1 MACSGPC
8 PPPTRRTAPPPGPA
22 GGVVATHHRVRVGAL
37 LCCLGLTVLGLVGCE
52 EGRTTR
58 PVEPSRA
65 GSAAEVGG
73 MAALIKAAKREGR
86 LNTIALPRQWANY
99 SGLIDGFEKKYG
111 IKVVID
117 NPSGHSQQEIDAVKR
132 YRGRERAPDVL
143 DLGDSFAQSA
153 ARQDLLAPYRV
164 VPFDQIPP
172 EQKDADARWYNNYGG
187 YVSIGCDA
195 ARVRTCPASFADL
208 LQPEYKG
215 MVAIHG
221 EPTTAGSA
229 FAAVYAAALANGGS
243 FDNIQPGIEFFARL
257 DKAGNYNRADPDPAA
272 IAKGRTP
279 ISVEWDYLNLQHI
292 DQLRGTDVDW
302 KVSIPF
308 DGSFSQY
315 YAQAINKDAPH
326 PAAARLWQEYLFNP
340 EGQNLR
346 LVDYARP
353 VLMDAMAKNGT
364 LNKALAARLPTVEG
378 TPQFPTEDQ
387 LNKAVRTVRENWAK
401 AVGG

>member
-1 MACSGPC
+1 M
-8 PPPTRRTAPPPGPA
+8 
-22 GGVVATHHRVRVGAL
+22 ATHHRVRVGAL
-37 LCCLGLTVLGLVGCE
+37 LCCLGLTALGLVGCE
-52 EGRTTR
+52 EGGTTR

-99 SGLIDGFEKKYG
+99 SALIDGFEKKYG

-153 ARQDLLAPYRV
+153 ARQGLLAPYRV
-164 VPFDQIPP
+164 AQFDQIPP
-172 EQKDADARWYNNYGG
+172 EQKDAEARWYNNYGG

-215 MVAIHG
+215 LVAIHG

-243 FDNIQPGIEFFARL
+243 FDNIRPGIDFFARL
-257 DKAGNYNRADPDPAA
+257 DKAGNYNRADPSPTA

-279 ISVEWDYLNLQHI
+279 ISIEWDYLNLQHI

-326 PAAARLWQEYLFNP
+326 PAAARLWEEYLFSP

-364 LNKALAARLPTVEG
+364 LNKALASRLPTVEG
-378 TPQFPTEDQ
+378 TPQFPTEPQ
-387 LNKAVRTVRENWAK
+387 LSKALRTVREDWAE
-401 AVGG
+401 AVGD